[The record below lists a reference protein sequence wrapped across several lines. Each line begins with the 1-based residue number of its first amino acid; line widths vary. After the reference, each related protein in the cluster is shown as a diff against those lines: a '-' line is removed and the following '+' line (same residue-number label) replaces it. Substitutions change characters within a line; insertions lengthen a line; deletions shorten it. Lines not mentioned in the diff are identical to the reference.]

1 MPSRRELLKTGA
13 LGAAALLLA
22 GYWATPQADPLAQ
35 PGGAATLW
43 LQPQDAAIIRA
54 LAPVMLG
61 LDGLP
66 LEQVAAGVDRA
77 VLGLPPALRQ
87 EVRQLFDLLQNR
99 WARRWLAGIGSPWAS
114 AAPHELERFLR
125 RWRNSRFQLKRSV
138 YQALH
143 QLINAAW
150 YGNPASWA
158 ALGYRLPEG
167 VVGMLP

>member
-1 MPSRRELLKTGA
+1 MPSRRQFLKTGA

-22 GYWATPQADPLAQ
+22 GFWAMPQADRPAQ

-61 LDGLP
+61 LESLP

-87 EVRQLFDLLQNR
+87 EARQMFDLLQNR
-99 WARRWLAGIGSPWAS
+99 WARRWLAGIASPWA
-114 AAPHELERFLR
+114 AADRSELERFLR
-125 RWRNSRFQLKRSV
+125 RWRDSRFLLKRSV

-150 YGNPASWA
+150 YGNPASWN

-167 VVGMLP
+167 VAGMLP